1 MAKAKKLPSG
11 KWRCLVYSHTESIQ
25 NNADGTV
32 KKVRKYESF
41 TADTKKEAEYLAAE
55 YVLKKNRKLRPQS
68 MTLGEAMQAY
78 IDAKSHVLSPS
89 TIKGYTWIKNHM
101 YLDIQG
107 VSLNHLSSELIQHE
121 INKDAAKRSPKSVRN
136 TYGFFTAVMDMFYK
150 DIKIDVTLPAK
161 VKPPVYVPTDKNIQQ
176 LLSCVQGTS
185 FELPVLLSAFG
196 SLRRSEV
203 CALDSTDI
211 HGNTI
216 YITKALVKDVHGK
229 YIIKP
234 PKTFSGYRKITL
246 PDFVIKKMSGI
257 QGRIVPLT
265 PDYITRK
272 FSQILAKNHIPHFR
286 FHDLRH
292 YQASILHALGIP
304 DKYIMK
310 RGGWKSTITLKNI
323 YQHTMEDKQE
333 QFTAVALEH
342 FEKMQHEMQ
351 HEK

>member
-25 NNADGTV
+25 NNEDGTV

-68 MTLGEAMQAY
+68 MTLGEAMQEY
-78 IDAKSHVLSPS
+78 IDLKSDVLSPS
-89 TIKGYTWIKNHM
+89 TIRGYNLIKKNR
-101 YLDIQG
+101 YQNIQ
-107 VSLNHLSSELIQHE
+107 NIRIDQLSNEILQRE
-121 INKDAAKRSPKSVRN
+121 INEDAAKRSPKTVRN
-136 TYGFFTAVMDMFYK
+136 DYGFLTAVLDMFHSDFK
-150 DIKIDVTLPAK
+150 PQVTLPPK
-161 VKPPVYVPTDKNIQQ
+161 VKPRLYVPTDEDIKKLMSSVEN
-176 LLSCVQGTS
+176 TS
-185 FELPVLLSAFG
+185 FELPVLLAAFG

-203 CALDSTDI
+203 CALESSDI
-211 HGNTI
+211 HDNSI
-216 YITKALVKDVHGK
+216 FINKALVKNKDGK
-229 YIIKP
+229 YVIKP
-234 PKTFSGYRKITL
+234 PKTFSGYREIEL
-246 PDFVIKKMSGI
+246 PDFIIKKMSGI
-257 QGRIVPLT
+257 QGRIVQLT
-265 PDYITRK
+265 PDHITSR
-272 FSQILAKNHIPHFR
+272 FVQILSKNGIPRFR

-310 RGGWKSTITLKNI
+310 RGGWKSILTLKNI
-323 YQHTMEDKQE
+323 YQHTMRDKQN
-333 QFTAVALEH
+333 QFTTIALQH